1 MNDSIFDKFSNAEAP
16 VSHQVLLKNIKS
28 NLELF
33 EKIDEFVSDEWVS
46 VDLIYRFWHQSF
58 KVYGLQEATLKMYEA
73 LKMVSPNNDQ
83 LNPWFE
89 DIIKNG
95 TGKVF
100 ELSFNKDWVVHT
112 KPIVDAFLHAKF
124 FLEQVLKS
132 AHSLDEAPTLLPSYW
147 AAVLELYQIR

>member
-1 MNDSIFDKFSNAEAP
+1 MNNSIFDNFSNAEAP

-33 EKIDEFVSDEWVS
+33 QNIDEFVSDEWVS

-100 ELSFNKDWVVHT
+100 ELSFNKDWVTHT

-132 AHSLDEAPTLLPSYW
+132 ACSLDEAPTLLPSYW

>member
-33 EKIDEFVSDEWVS
+33 QNIDEFVSDEWVS

-132 AHSLDEAPTLLPSYW
+132 ARSLDEAPTLLPSYW